1 VTETQWAGYGRSET
15 MLSEAQGRKETL
27 AEEQEERRC
36 NPTYVIFFRQHS
48 MNEHQDWSGD

>member
-1 VTETQWAGYGRSET
+1 MTETQWAGYGRSET